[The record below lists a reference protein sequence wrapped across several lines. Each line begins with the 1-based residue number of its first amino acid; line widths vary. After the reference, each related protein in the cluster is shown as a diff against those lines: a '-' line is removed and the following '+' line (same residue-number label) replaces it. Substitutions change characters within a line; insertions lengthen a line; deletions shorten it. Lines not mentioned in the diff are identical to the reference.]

1 MWCVYLLRCAD
12 GTLYTGIT
20 NDLPKRLAAH
30 RAGRGA
36 RYTRGRSPLT
46 LAHSE
51 TVPTRADALRREHQ
65 LKVLRRRDKLA
76 FLDTLR
82 GRG

>member
-1 MWCVYLLRCAD
+1 MWCVYLLRCSD

-20 NDLPKRLAAH
+20 NDLGKRLTAH

-36 RYTRGRSPLT
+36 RYTRGRCPLT
-46 LAHSE
+46 LLHAESAS
-51 TVPTRADALRREHQ
+51 TRGAALRREHQ
-65 LKVLRRRDKLA
+65 IKSLRRREKLA